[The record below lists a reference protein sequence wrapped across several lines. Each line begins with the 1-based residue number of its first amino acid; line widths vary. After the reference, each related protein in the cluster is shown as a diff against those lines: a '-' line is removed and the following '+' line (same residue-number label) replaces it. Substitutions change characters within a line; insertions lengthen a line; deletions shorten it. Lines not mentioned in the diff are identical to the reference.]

1 MMNSTNNNIK
11 LNYRREKLRLSEYS
25 LFLILFAV
33 GVLLDYFS
41 NNFSLSIKK
50 YVVIIVIGFIINLIY
65 NYRLIKEIIFEGNNI
80 IIKKMNR
87 SYTYRVKDMNVIE
100 QRKFTRTLQRYYI
113 LLLKSS
119 DGRKFKIDSSYWPKY
134 FELKEKFVESGV
146 FYE

>member
-1 MMNSTNNNIK
+1 
-11 LNYRREKLRLSEYS
+11 
-25 LFLILFAV
+25 
-33 GVLLDYFS
+33 
-41 NNFSLSIKK
+41 
-50 YVVIIVIGFIINLIY
+50 
-65 NYRLIKEIIFEGNNI
+65 
-80 IIKKMNR
+80 MNR

>member
-100 QRKFTRTLQRYYI
+100 QRKFTRTHQRYYI

>member
-1 MMNSTNNNIK
+1 MNSTNNNIK